1 MEDLQKMLYLL
12 SLNEPVDTIEQNL
25 IDKMVYLL
33 REIPGEVESEPS
45 ENVPNA
51 VTVPV
56 EVIEANNV
64 QGESLIAEQEPEIF
78 KYNKDCKD
86 PTNQDIIAD
95 FITVDGKNITSRC
108 ITGENIKNAAA
119 T

>member
-12 SLNEPVDTIEQNL
+12 SLNEPVGTIEPNL

-33 REIPGEVESEPS
+33 RETPNEVESEP
-45 ENVPNA
+45 NVPNA

-64 QGESLIAEQEPEIF
+64 QGEPKIIEQEPEIF
-78 KYNKDCKD
+78 KYNTNCDA
-86 PTNQDIIAD
+86 PNNQDIIAD